1 MSAIGVALTGMNAAQ
16 EELDVT
22 GNNISN
28 ASTPGYVRERVD
40 LASVS
45 PPTPTV
51 SMPATGI
58 GQGVVVLGVTRLD
71 DPNADAQDVSAQA
84 NAASTAQTQS
94 VLGQAQAAFNEPSS
108 SGIASQ
114 LSNFWSQWDNVAA
127 APTDQAARATL
138 LASAG
143 EVASTFN
150 QTATSLTQVQAGASA
165 GAMTDLSEVNREAA
179 QVASLNADIIA
190 AQGGGGNAAGLAD
203 QRDAVIKQL
212 SQQIGVTVRPDV
224 AANGSVDLMLGSE
237 SLVQGI
243 SSQVVTGSVSSI
255 TGAVSLTW
263 PDGSTVAAGGQIGA
277 LIQAANTTVPNYLAQ
292 LNAAAAALVS
302 TVNTQQAAGVTW
314 TGVGTQS
321 QASVPGTALFTGSTA
336 ASLALAPGVTPGTIA
351 AGSPSAGPA
360 DGSNAQAVAELG
372 SSPTGPDTLYRGLVG
387 QVGTDV
393 ATATTQ
399 AATATTIL
407 SQADTQQQ
415 STEGV
420 NLDEELSNMLQ
431 YQNAY
436 SAAAKYLNTVN
447 QTIQDLLAVV
457 G

>member
-1 MSAIGVALTGMNAAQ
+1 
-16 EELDVT
+16 
-22 GNNISN
+22 
-28 ASTPGYVRERVD
+28 
-40 LASVS
+40 
-45 PPTPTV
+45 V
-51 SMPATGI
+51 SMTATGI

-71 DPNADAQDVSAQA
+71 DSNADAQDVSAQA

-277 LIQAANTTVPNYLAQ
+277 RYGRRLEPRPLRALIV
-292 LNAAAAALVS
+292 
-302 TVNTQQAAGVTW
+302 
-314 TGVGTQS
+314 
-321 QASVPGTALFTGSTA
+321 
-336 ASLALAPGVTPGTIA
+336 
-351 AGSPSAGPA
+351 
-360 DGSNAQAVAELG
+360 
-372 SSPTGPDTLYRGLVG
+372 
-387 QVGTDV
+387 
-393 ATATTQ
+393 
-399 AATATTIL
+399 
-407 SQADTQQQ
+407 
-415 STEGV
+415 
-420 NLDEELSNMLQ
+420 
-431 YQNAY
+431 
-436 SAAAKYLNTVN
+436 
-447 QTIQDLLAVV
+447 VV
-457 G
+457 GILAIVRLLTM